1 MLLASVPGALGD
13 VALGPLAEA
22 GRDLLDA
29 LAGVVLVVAKV
40 LVILLGILVKFF
52 EIPNADLVS

>member
-1 MLLASVPGALGD
+1 MLSSSVTGAVGD

-40 LVILLGILVKFF
+40 LIIVLGKILVTFQNKSK
-52 EIPNADLVS
+52 L